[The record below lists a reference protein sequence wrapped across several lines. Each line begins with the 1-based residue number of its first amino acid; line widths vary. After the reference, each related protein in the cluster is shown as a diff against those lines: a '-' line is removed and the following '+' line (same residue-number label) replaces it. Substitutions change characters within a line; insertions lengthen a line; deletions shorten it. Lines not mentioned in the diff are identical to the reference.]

1 MIRTG
6 KMLGAA
12 KKDPRALTALLL
24 TIALVLALGA
34 GGCAGDDGGAA
45 TEGASDGEATG
56 SEDGSAAPDGLVL
69 AIGGEP
75 DDGFDPTVG
84 WGRYG
89 SPLFQSA
96 LLARDDR
103 LEIVNDLATD
113 VQVSDD
119 HLTYTVSIRDDV
131 VFSDGEPLT
140 ADDVVYTF
148 ETAKESGSAVD
159 LTMLEE
165 AVALD
170 EYTVEFT
177 LDTPASTFMNRLVEL
192 GIVPE
197 HAHGADYRDA
207 PIGSGPYEFVQ
218 WDVGEQ
224 LIVEANPEYY
234 GPEPEF
240 ERITFLFLAEDA
252 TFAAAKAGEVDV
264 AAVPPSFAR
273 ETVEGMGVL
282 PVDSVDNRGI
292 IFPVVPDEG
301 ETTEDGYAIGNDVT
315 ADEAIRRAVNVAV
328 DREALVDGV
337 LYGYGRA
344 AYSLTDG
351 LPWGPEGVEVDD
363 GDIEEA
369 EAILADAGW
378 TDADGV
384 LEKDDL
390 EARFTLLYPA
400 EDSLRQAL
408 ALSVS
413 DTLAPIGIDVL
424 VEGKSWDEIETRM
437 HSQAVV
443 MGWGSQDPSEV
454 YYVYHGSYAGEG
466 FYNPG
471 FYRND
476 RVDEQLD
483 EAVAAGPE
491 EAAIPHWR
499 EAQEFVAEDLPWVW
513 LVNLDHVFLVREG
526 LDLGTQRVQPHGH
539 GWPITANILDWSWGG

>member
-1 MIRTG
+1 MVRTG
-6 KMLGAA
+6 KQG
-12 KKDPRALTALLL
+12 PRALTALLL
-24 TIALVLALGA
+24 MVALVLALGA
-34 GGCAGDDGGAA
+34 SGCAEEDDGGSA
-45 TEGASDGEATG
+45 TEDASDGGATEAA
-56 SEDGSAAPDGLVL
+56 DGSAASDGLVL
-69 AIGGEP
+69 AIGGVP

-89 SPLFQSA
+89 SPLFQST
-96 LLARDDR
+96 LLMRDDQ
-103 LEIVNDLATD
+103 LKIVNDLATD

-140 ADDVVYTF
+140 AEDVVYTF
-148 ETAKESGSAVD
+148 ETAKESGSAID
-159 LTMLEE
+159 LTMLED

-170 EYTVEFT
+170 EHTVEFT
-177 LDTPASTFMNRLVEL
+177 LDAPASTFMNRLVEL

-197 HAHGADYRDA
+197 HAHGPDYRDA
-207 PIGSGPYEFVQ
+207 PVGSGPYAFVQ

-240 ERITFLFLAEDA
+240 DRITFLFLAEDA
-252 TFAAAKAGEVDV
+252 AFAAAKAGEVDV

-273 ETVEGMGVL
+273 ETVEGMEVL

-292 IFPVVPDEG
+292 IFPMVPDEG
-301 ETTEDGYAIGNDVT
+301 ETTEDGYPIGNDVT
-315 ADEAIRRAVNVAV
+315 SDEAIRRAVDVAV

-363 GDIEEA
+363 RDAEKA

-378 TDADGV
+378 TDADGDGI

-413 DTLAPIGIDVL
+413 DTLGSLGIDVP
-424 VEGKSWDEIETRM
+424 VEGKSWDEIETLM
-437 HSQAVV
+437 HSQATV

-471 FYRND
+471 YYRNGE
-476 RVDEQLD
+476 VDEQLD
-483 EAVAAGPE
+483 EAVASGTE
-491 EAAIPHWR
+491 EAAIPHWQQ
-499 EAQEFVAEDLPWVW
+499 AQELAAEDLPWVW
-513 LVNLDHVFLVREG
+513 LVNLDHAFLVREG
-526 LDLGTQRVQPHGH
+526 LDLGNQRIQPHGH
-539 GWPITANILDWSWGG
+539 GWPLTANIVDWRSDR